1 MTKKI
6 LSAILVLA
14 IAVTGLI
21 IPIASAEDYVSARTT
36 LLGSSSAKRNNIEL
50 AVDAVNGTYVS
61 YGETFSFN
69 DIVGPRTKSYGYVS
83 AVNGR
88 GAKVTGGGVSQVA
101 TTLYLALLDVPGN
114 VDFGEIK
121 TYGSRFTDNYV
132 EDGSKAVITDYN
144 AGTDF
149 SFTNYTEDMYIEMW
163 VNDSYVYCSITLG
176 TEDSSD
182 GWEWTS
188 GWDGDWGSA
197 DNNSSRVL
205 ASASLNSGS
214 ESAVLANVE
223 KAANCIYDTTLDS
236 RDVFSFNDVV
246 GPRTQKYGYVNATNG
261 RGVTVTGGGV
271 AQVASVI
278 WLAVKDMDDISV
290 VEKSTYGKRYTES
303 YVSSSSDAILTDYGA
318 GTDFSFRYTGSGS
331 ITIYT
336 WLEGQTLNCE
346 IMKN

>member
-1 MTKKI
+1 MMKKI

-21 IPIASAEDYVSARTT
+21 IPIASAEEYVSARTA
-36 LLGSSSAKRNNIEL
+36 LLGSSSAKRDNIEL
-50 AVDAVNGTYVS
+50 AVNAINGTYVS

-132 EDGSKAVITDYN
+132 DDGSKAVITDYN

-149 SFTNYTEDMYIEMW
+149 SFTNYTEDMFIEMW

-205 ASASLNSGS
+205 ASASLKSGS
-214 ESAVLANVE
+214 ESAVLTNVE
-223 KAANCIYDTTLDS
+223 KAANCIYDTTLNS
-236 RDVFSFNDVV
+236 RDVFSFNDIV

-278 WLAVKDMDDISV
+278 WLAIKDMDDISIM
-290 VEKSTYGKRYTES
+290 EKSTYGKRYTED
-303 YVSSSSDAILTDYGA
+303 YVSSSSDAILTDYNA
-318 GTDFSFRYTGSGS
+318 GTDFSFRYTGDSS

-336 WLEGQTLNCE
+336 WMEGSTLKCE
-346 IMKN
+346 IVEN